1 MWWNIAFIKNKRRT
15 IVIYLIFLFV
25 ILYFVFSFGI
35 FRVNGNSMK
44 PNLYNDN
51 IVLYK
56 KNNFNLDYF
65 DIVVVEVD
73 GKKYIKRIIGLS
85 GDKVQFKDNIL
96 FLNNK
101 KIKEPFERN
110 STDDFSIKV
119 GKNQIL
125 VLGDNR
131 PYSYD
136 GRNFGAVSINKVK
149 GKIVAKI

>member
-1 MWWNIAFIKNKRRT
+1 
-15 IVIYLIFLFV
+15 
-25 ILYFVFSFGI
+25 
-35 FRVNGNSMK
+35 MK
-44 PNLYNDN
+44 PNLYNNN

-73 GKKYIKRIIGLS
+73 GKNYIKRIIGLS
-85 GDKVQFKDNIL
+85 GDKVQFKNNIL

-101 KIKEPFERN
+101 KVKEPFERN
-110 STDDFSIKV
+110 ITDDFSIEV
-119 GKNQIL
+119 GKNQIF

-136 GRNFGAVSINKVK
+136 GRNFGTISINKVK
-149 GKIVAKI
+149 GKMVAKI